1 MGKAMADTSA
11 LRVAQAFE
19 ECVYRRFGA
28 PSLIRH
34 DRDPRF
40 MSEVFQAFAEMMQS
54 RSRATLS
61 YRPQANG
68 QQERSVKTVIQ
79 SVRVYAEDPLQQD
92 WDEIV
97 EKLIFAINNSHGS
110 TRKDTPF
117 YLAHGWDARSTL
129 RAMSSSL
136 KRGVG
141 RQSDALAWRREV
153 NRQQE
158 IALGMAKEYQATEK
172 VRRVQK
178 HNESLSRAE
187 RATVPESTGTAD
199 PVTAGESEEPEDTDE
214 SSPNENT
221 QSLFRPGDRAWLYME
236 RVKPG
241 LTKKSPTD
249 GTAHL
254 PDRSGYR
261 FYPVVHVS
269 RLKAVSEFG
278 ERPRT
283 RLAPDVTEETRL
295 DFDEELLPED
305 SWEPDRLVGEYEV
318 EAILDDRVPLL
329 NSTERA
335 VREFLVKWFGYED
348 PTWEPEANLS
358 CGGLLYDYLR
368 EKRSA
373 QRL

>member
-1 MGKAMADTSA
+1 MARPVSNQEEGG
-11 LRVAQAFE
+11 RYAFE
-19 ECVYRRFGA
+19 
-28 PSLIRH
+28 L
-34 DRDPRF
+34 D
-40 MSEVFQAFAEMMQS
+40 
-54 RSRATLS
+54 
-61 YRPQANG
+61 
-68 QQERSVKTVIQ
+68 
-79 SVRVYAEDPLQQD
+79 
-92 WDEIV
+92 
-97 EKLIFAINNSHGS
+97 
-110 TRKDTPF
+110 
-117 YLAHGWDARSTL
+117 
-129 RAMSSSL
+129 
-136 KRGVG
+136 
-141 RQSDALAWRREV
+141 
-153 NRQQE
+153 
-158 IALGMAKEYQATEK
+158 
-172 VRRVQK
+172 
-178 HNESLSRAE
+178 
-187 RATVPESTGTAD
+187 
-199 PVTAGESEEPEDTDE
+199 
-214 SSPNENT
+214 
-221 QSLFRPGDRAWLYME
+221 
-236 RVKPG
+236 
-241 LTKKSPTD
+241 
-249 GTAHL
+249 L